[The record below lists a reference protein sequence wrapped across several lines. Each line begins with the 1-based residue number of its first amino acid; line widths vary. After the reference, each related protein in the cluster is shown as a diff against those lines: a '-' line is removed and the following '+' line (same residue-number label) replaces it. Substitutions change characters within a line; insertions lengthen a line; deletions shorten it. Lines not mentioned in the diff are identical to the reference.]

1 MALLAGRFEFLRK
14 LQDDNN
20 NVDKLFW
27 LVKDPNENDDLFLKS
42 SVNQAN
48 AKEEFEIMKQLEHKN
63 IIKVIDGITFTHG
76 GCEYFGIAMMF
87 MRNGDLQNFIDSKK
101 DEEPLFWTENDAL
114 RLIAQLVSGLSY
126 LHEKEIIHRDIKPSN
141 IFLGSDNELVLGDFG
156 ISDSLE
162 TTRRTRIVGTDFFLP
177 PEAIEEQDGETLSF
191 PRDVWG
197 CGVVIYMISYLR
209 HPFIVASRMRTLL
222 NICEV
227 KLHENPTR
235 FEKCD
240 ELIKLCLQKEPENR
254 VSNGCFLSKNRT
266 IKGWDQDHLK

>member
-1 MALLAGRFEFLRK
+1 
-14 LQDDNN
+14 
-20 NVDKLFW
+20 
-27 LVKDPNENDDLFLKS
+27 
-42 SVNQAN
+42 
-48 AKEEFEIMKQLEHKN
+48 MK
-63 IIKVIDGITFTHG
+63 
-76 GCEYFGIAMMF
+76 F

-114 RLIAQLVSGLSY
+114 RLIAQLIAGLSY

-141 IFLGSDNELVLGDFG
+141 IFLGPDNELVLGDFG

-222 NICEV
+222 NICEGI
-227 KLHENPTR
+227 LAI
-235 FEKCD
+235 D
-240 ELIKLCLQKEPENR
+240 Y
-254 VSNGCFLSKNRT
+254 
-266 IKGWDQDHLK
+266 